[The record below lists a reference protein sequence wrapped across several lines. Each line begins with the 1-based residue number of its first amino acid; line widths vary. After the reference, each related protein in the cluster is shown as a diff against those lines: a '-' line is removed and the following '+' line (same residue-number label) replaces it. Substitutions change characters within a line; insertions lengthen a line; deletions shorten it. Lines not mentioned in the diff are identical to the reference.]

1 GREQKEQT
9 IGRNLHNGAP
19 LNGKNERDPIDFEAT
34 NEFGQKL
41 IPEFAHIRRASAKS
55 MDELFFRR
63 PFNYQAVSADQQSTP
78 GNLESGLL
86 WTAYAKNLSK
96 QYVPVQERLAS
107 FDLLNKWTTPV
118 GSATFAIARG
128 VKPGEILAEELFA

>member
-1 GREQKEQT
+1 
-9 IGRNLHNGAP
+9 
-19 LNGKNERDPIDFEAT
+19 
-34 NEFGQKL
+34 
-41 IPEFAHIRRASAKS
+41 

-63 PFNYQAVSADQQSTP
+63 PFNYQVVSADQEATP

-107 FDLLNKWTTPV
+107 FDLLNQWTTPV